1 MMSPSTILRA
11 AMPFLVFGAFAL
23 AQPAFELGGGTGP
36 GRGKHIV
43 LIAGDQEYRSEES
56 IPALARI
63 LASRHG
69 FHCTVLFSTNRQTGQ
84 IDPDTLDNIPGLEAL
99 RQADLMVLFARWLE
113 LPDEQMKEI
122 VDYTNSGRPI
132 VALRTSTHPFNYQ
145 KHPESPYARFS
156 YNNKEFAGGYGRQVL
171 GETWINHY
179 GAHQK
184 QSTRG
189 VAAPE
194 MSQHPILRGVK
205 DIWGES
211 DAYAI
216 TTLFGDSRPLV
227 LGQVLMG
234 MQPDSPPDPAKQLV
248 PVAWIKTYTGDS
260 GKTSRIFTTT
270 MGHAMDFQNE
280 GFRRMVVNACYWL
293 LGMEPR
299 IFPTRGVDL
308 VGGYHPNPIGL
319 HKQKTGL
326 RVGDLK

>member
-1 MMSPSTILRA
+1 MTSHQSILRV
-11 AMPFLVFGAFAL
+11 AMPFLAL
-23 AQPAFELGGGTGP
+23 AASGLAQTVLELSGGTGP

-63 LASRHG
+63 LATRHG
-69 FHCTVLFSTNRQTGQ
+69 FHCTALFSTNRQTGQ
-84 IDPDTLDNIPGLEAL
+84 IDPNTLDNIPGLEAL
-99 RQADLMVLFARWLE
+99 RTADLMVLFARFLE

-122 VDYTNSGRPI
+122 IDYTNSGRPI

-145 KHPESPYARFS
+145 KHRESPYAKFS
-156 YNNKEFAGGYGRQVL
+156 YNNKELAGGYGRQVL

-179 GAHQK
+179 GEHQK
-184 QSTRG
+184 QSTRAL
-189 VAAPE
+189 VAPGME
-194 MSQHPILRGVK
+194 RHPIVRDVK

-211 DAYAI
+211 DVYAI
-216 TTLFGDSRPLV
+216 TTLFGDSRPLL

-234 MQPDSPPDPAKQLV
+234 MQPDSPPDPTKKLV

-280 GFRRMVVNACYWL
+280 GFRRVVVNACYWL
-293 LGMEPR
+293 LGLER
-299 IFPTRGVDL
+299 QISLTRSVDL
-308 VGGYHPNPIGL
+308 VGDYHPSPIGV
-319 HKQKTGL
+319 H
-326 RVGDLK
+326 R

>member
-1 MMSPSTILRA
+1 MTSHSAILRA
-11 AMPFLVFGAFAL
+11 AVPFLALAASGL
-23 AQPAFELGGGTGP
+23 AQPALELAGGTGP

-63 LASRHG
+63 LATRHG
-69 FHCTVLFSTNRQTGQ
+69 FHCTVLFSTNRETGQ

-99 RQADLMVLFARWLE
+99 RKADLMLLFARWLE

-132 VALRTSTHPFNYQ
+132 VALRTSTHPFNYR
-145 KHPESPYARFS
+145 KHPESPYAKFS

-194 MSQHPILRGVK
+194 MAQHPILRGVK

-211 DAYAI
+211 DVYAI

-234 MQPDSPPDPAKQLV
+234 MQPDSPPDPTKKLV
-248 PVAWIKTYTGDS
+248 PVAWTKTYTGDS

-293 LGMEPR
+293 LGMER
-299 IFPTRGVDL
+299 QISPTRSVDL
-308 VGGYHPNPIGL
+308 VGDYHPNPIGL
-319 HKQKTGL
+319 HQ
-326 RVGDLK
+326 R